1 MKSLALAAATIT
13 LTAAALTGIAAP
25 AEAAGYG
32 GGYGGGHGYR
42 QYYGYPGSICRFV
55 LPYGSFGYGRSYDY
69 GGSYGQ
75 GGHGYQQYHAAPVLS
90 ARRVIRLLRRCDYR
104 HIRRLTLYGGVYR
117 AQARDRHGRRVN
129 LVVDAYTG
137 AVLAARYAY

>member
-1 MKSLALAAATIT
+1 MEAHDEIPRPRGRHLI
-13 LTAAALTGIAAP
+13 LTAVAAP

-32 GGYGGGHGYR
+32 SGHGYK
-42 QYYGYPGSICRFV
+42 
-55 LPYGSFGYGRSYDY
+55 
-69 GGSYGQ
+69 
-75 GGHGYQQYHAAPVLS
+75 QYHAAPVLP

-104 HIRRLTLYGGVYR
+104 HIRHLTLYDGVYR